1 MKKSLGILAEMSF
14 HNYTYPLEVL
24 ARHPETPRAI
34 VDYRDLVA
42 RPRATL
48 EQAYAELGLVVSPEL
63 AAALDAEEQRA
74 GGHET
79 THAYSLDEFGL
90 DGGEIQRRLGALF
103 ERFGWEGAPPGEP
116 VRAEPQPE
124 K

>member
-1 MKKSLGILAEMSF
+1 MR
-14 HNYTYPLEVL
+14 
-24 ARHPETPRAI
+24 AR
-34 VDYRDLVA
+34 
-42 RPRATL
+42 RPQLST
-48 EQAYAELGLVVSPEL
+48 VSPEL